1 MRHDLRNSEHRV
13 RELESLLGEASRI
26 SSNEAK
32 SKLDKALTKH
42 YEIENEYKHKITVRY
57 NRPGN
62 PVS

>member
-1 MRHDLRNSEHRV
+1 MRHSLQISEQRV

-42 YEIENEYKHKITVRY
+42 YEIENEYEHKIRVRCILY
-57 NRPGN
+57 
-62 PVS
+62 SK